1 MAAGAPLLLS
11 PTSRSSTKKQFV
23 CSAPPGPV
31 GAKGPGV
38 QPPWSFSKAQQL
50 LQKSLIRKFLSQP
63 LFLEELTLA
72 AIAAYHM
79 YLFTIHEAFILGPRT
94 ALKTALHPDK
104 NPTRER
110 M

>member
-38 QPPWSFSKAQQL
+38 
-50 LQKSLIRKFLSQP
+50 QP